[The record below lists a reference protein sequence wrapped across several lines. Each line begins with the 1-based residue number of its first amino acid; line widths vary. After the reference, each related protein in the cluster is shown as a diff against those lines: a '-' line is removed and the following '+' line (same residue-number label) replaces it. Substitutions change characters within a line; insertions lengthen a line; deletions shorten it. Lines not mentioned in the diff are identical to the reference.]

1 MRDENDQ
8 QQQQQQHSRGKSFFL
23 FFYFRYS
30 ATFRS
35 FPGRTTT
42 NNNEKKKK
50 MFECFLSI
58 PFSFI
63 SIYIFSQTQREKR
76 DKQESERLRVHLNG
90 QIAHSRLWDFRIFIL
105 SEVFVC
111 WQKNSPKSNQ
121 TENMCV
127 TRLYVNTPFI
137 CIYIYISIPPKKGS
151 IDGGLRVGPPPWIVE
166 DGTKW

>member
-35 FPGRTTT
+35 FPRRTTT
-42 NNNEKKKK
+42 TKKRRKCS
-50 MFECFLSI
+50 ECFLSI

-137 CIYIYISIPPKKGS
+137 CIYLYHQKRGA
-151 IDGGLRVGPPPWIVE
+151 LTVV
-166 DGTKW
+166 